1 MIIKNLSAATIGRT
15 ALLSGLILAA
25 SFSSLLIAPAYAT
38 AKVETDSRPN
48 ILVILADDLGYSDIG
63 SYGSEIDTPNLDQL
77 AHSGLRFSNYHTSAS
92 CAPTRAML
100 LTGVDSHRT
109 GVANISEALTPEQAH
124 SPFYR
129 GSLNHNVVTIATV
142 LKDAGYNTAMSG
154 KWHLGYKD
162 ESLLPIN
169 RGFEQTVTMPFSGG
183 DNWTEQAY
191 VPHYEKTL
199 WFENGEE
206 ITIPEDF
213 YSSKFIVDK
222 TIEQLE
228 NNRQKDKTKN
238 KPFFSYVSFQAVHIP
253 VQAPKKF
260 TEKYVGTYKDG
271 WDTLRLSRQQAVKE
285 LGLLPANAPMKRM
298 PTTADWND
306 LSEEEQRFND
316 KRMAVYAGM
325 VDAMDHHI
333 GRLLQYLKDTDQYDN
348 TVIVFTS
355 DNGPEA
361 SYVPP
366 LMTKILGYQ
375 QDYETL
381 GERYSYN
388 TIGANFASAAASP
401 LGHYKFHSG
410 EGGMRVPLI
419 ISGPRVADAHKGSIS
434 HSKAFVK
441 DLAPTI
447 LALAN
452 TQHPGKQYQGRAIEA
467 NTGKNLLPI
476 ITAST
481 DSVYSGDDII
491 AYEIGGNAG
500 LIKGDYKIALN
511 RGAANDNRW
520 HLYNIAQDPG
530 ETEQR
535 ETIEPAVFADMLWA
549 YEQYARENGVI
560 PVPMD
565 YQQSRQISRNGMKA
579 KLKSLQTSPI
589 AMLIALM
596 IAATIIVPVAR
607 KRMKK

>member
-1 MIIKNLSAATIGRT
+1 MIIKNLSAATVGRT

-25 SFSSLLIAPAYAT
+25 SFNSLLIAPAYAT
-38 AKVETDSRPN
+38 AKVETDSRTN

-142 LKDAGYNTAMSG
+142 LKDAGYNTSMSG

-183 DNWTEQAY
+183 DNWTQQAY

-222 TIEQLE
+222 TIKQLE

-271 WDTLRLSRQQAVKE
+271 WDTLRLSRQKAVKE

-366 LMTKILGYQ
+366 LITKILGYQ

-388 TIGANFASAAASP
+388 TIGPNFASAAASP

-481 DSVYSGDDII
+481 DSVYSGDDVI

-530 ETEQR
+530 ETKQL
-535 ETIEPAVFADMLWA
+535 ETLEPAVFADMLWA

-565 YQQSRQISRNGMKA
+565 YQQRRQISRNGMKA

-596 IAATIIVPVAR
+596 IAATIIVLMAR